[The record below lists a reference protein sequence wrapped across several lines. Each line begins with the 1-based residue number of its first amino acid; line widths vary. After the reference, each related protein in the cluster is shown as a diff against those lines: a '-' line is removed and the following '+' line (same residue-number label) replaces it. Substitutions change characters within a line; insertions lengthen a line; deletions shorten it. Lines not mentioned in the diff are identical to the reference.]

1 MKIKFELLSRNSM
14 IIPSD
19 YQNKLCAAFYNAISK
34 VSGYENYHDQPNLH
48 SISQIFGTKQL
59 KNGDYIINPNGNGML
74 YWIISSPV
82 DELII
87 NAAKHLF
94 ETKIITKNLIINNFE
109 ILPLTITG
117 EKMKFITQTPII
129 LKQNIN
135 NEIHYYVVDDGNE
148 VKTEKHDNKNQSK
161 FWYIHRDND
170 KCSELMVKS
179 VKNAADIIGFE
190 LDPNLNIYFDK
201 SYKRKKVLPVIIK
214 KDKKTGRP
222 IRNTAS
228 VCPIIVESNAQ
239 TIEFVYNLG
248 IGSSR
253 GVGFGTLY

>member
-1 MKIKFELLSRNSM
+1 MKIKFELLSRDNT

-34 VSGYENYHDQPNLH
+34 VNGYENYHDQPSLH

-59 KNGDYIINPNGNGML
+59 KNGDYIINPNGTGIL

-94 ETKIITKNLIINNFE
+94 QTKIIMKNLVINNFE

-117 EKMKFITQTPII
+117 EIMNFVAQTPII
-129 LKQNIN
+129 LKQNIDK
-135 NEIHYYVVDDGNE
+135 EIHYYVVDDGNE
-148 VKTEKHDNKNQSK
+148 LKIEKHGNKNQDK
-161 FWYIHRDND
+161 FWYIHRDNN
-170 KCSELMVKS
+170 KCSELMINS
-179 VKNAADIIGFE
+179 IKNAADIIGFE
-190 LDPNLNIYFDK
+190 VDPKLNIYFDE
-201 SYKRKKVLPVIIK
+201 SYQKKMVLPVIIK

-228 VCPIIVESNAQ
+228 VCPIIVEGNSQ
-239 TIEFVYNLG
+239 TIEFIYDLG
-248 IGSSR
+248 IGNSR